1 MPKIIRDS
9 AQDKAL
15 AEIEKDL
22 LVIKEINEILQVGY
36 SGSMVIVSTPDE
48 GKKVKASIKPEN
60 RQAILLS
67 LVKEKKTLVKQIM
80 TKAKRFKIELSD
92 EDMDDLRDLEVQKYQ
107 ADVLSES
114 GIGSFHSDADNN
126 AADAFQ

>member
-36 SGSMVIVSTPDE
+36 TGNMVIVSTPDE

-67 LVKEKKTLVKQIM
+67 LVKEKKNLVKQIM

-107 ADVLSES
+107 ADVLS
-114 GIGSFHSDADNN
+114 
-126 AADAFQ
+126 